1 MAYNASIEVENA
13 DKYEFIERGMLGE
26 RVPQNVDAIRVL
38 GPEGEV
44 AFEDEGRGRITFPE
58 GNYTIVY
65 RGFIRDNSLQ
75 AEFDQPYRVNVVLP
89 SGFDV
94 RNPFLGVISP
104 GGRASEADDA
114 ITVSWEETTFA
125 EVRFYDEL
133 RERALLV
140 FGSFWIIL
148 CAIFILPY
156 LILRPRKR

>member
-13 DKYEFIERGMLGE
+13 DNFAFIERGLLGE
-26 RVPQNVDAIRVL
+26 RIPQNVDAIRVL
-38 GPEGEV
+38 GPGGEV
-44 AFEDEGRGRITFPE
+44 AYEEAGTGRIAFPE
-58 GNYTIVY
+58 GNYTITY
-65 RGFIRDNSLQ
+65 RGVIRDNSLQ
-75 AEFDQPYRVNVVLP
+75 ADFDNPYNVDVVLP
-89 SGFDV
+89 PGFDV

-104 GGRASEADDA
+104 GGTVREVDDA
-114 ITVSWEETTFA
+114 IIISWENTTFF

-156 LILRPRKR
+156 LILRRKER

>member
-13 DKYEFIERGMLGE
+13 DDYEFIERGMLGE
-26 RVPQNVDAIRVL
+26 RIPQNVDAIRVL
-38 GPEGEV
+38 GPGGEV

-65 RGFIRDNSLQ
+65 RGLIRDNSLQ
-75 AEFDQPYRVNVVLP
+75 AEFDQPYTVDVVLP

-94 RNPFLGVISP
+94 RNPLLGVISP
-104 GGRASEADDA
+104 GGKASDADDA
-114 ITVSWEETTFA
+114 ITVSWEETTFI